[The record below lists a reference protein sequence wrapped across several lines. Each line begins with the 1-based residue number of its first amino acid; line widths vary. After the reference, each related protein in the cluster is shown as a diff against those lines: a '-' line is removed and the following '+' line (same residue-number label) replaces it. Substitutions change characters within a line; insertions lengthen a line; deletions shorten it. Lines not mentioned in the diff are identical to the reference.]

1 MFKVL
6 ANAWKIT
13 ELRKKIIFTL
23 FVIVLFR
30 LGCAIPV
37 PYLDTSILG
46 SAFSDSFGAGHIL
59 GYLNIM
65 AGGALKSAT
74 VFSLS
79 ISPYINASI
88 IMQLLMV
95 AIPALERKM
104 KDDPQNGQKIMNRW
118 TRYLTV
124 VFSFL
129 LGFGYYTILRN
140 TQGME
145 GVVLY
150 ANTPYEIFTAAV
162 IICTF
167 VAGAAIIMW
176 MGEKVNEKGVGNGIS
191 VILFAGIVS
200 SAPDMIAGGWSF
212 IEMNEYK
219 WPYIVA
225 LVGIILLMLFM
236 VAFVVFITNGE
247 RRIPVQYAKK
257 VVGRKMYGGQNTHI
271 PLKVNMTGVLPIIFA
286 QSFVMLPTTIVSF
299 FPKLNNTWFGNLVS
313 TGGWVYAICMFL
325 LIIFFSYFYTMITFS
340 PIEVANNL
348 KKNGGFIMG
357 IRPGR
362 PTSDFITKTLN
373 RITLLGAFFLGLIA
387 ALPAIVS
394 QYSSALSSFAI
405 GGTSLLIVVG
415 VALETVQ
422 QLESQMVMRH
432 YKGFLE

>member
-1 MFKVL
+1 MFKVFT
-6 ANAWKIT
+6 NAWKIAD
-13 ELRKKIIFTL
+13 LRKKLLFTL
-23 FVIVLFR
+23 FVLVVFR

-37 PYLDTSILG
+37 PFLDKDQLATL
-46 SAFSDSFGAGHIL
+46 FDTYTQTGHIF

-65 AGGALKSAT
+65 AGGALSSAT
-74 VFSLS
+74 LFSLS

-104 KDDPQNGQKIMNRW
+104 KDDPQAGQKIMNRW
-118 TRYLTV
+118 TRYLTIA
-124 VFSFL
+124 FSFL
-129 LGFGYYTILRN
+129 LGFGYYTILKN
-140 TQGME
+140 AQGI
-145 GVVLY
+145 VK
-150 ANTPYEIFTAAV
+150 NPNFFTASV
-162 IICTF
+162 IVCCF
-167 VAGAAIIMW
+167 AAGAAIIMW
-176 MGEKVNEKGVGNGIS
+176 LGEKINEKGIGNGIS
-191 VILFAGIVS
+191 MILFAGIVS
-200 SAPDMIAGGWSF
+200 SGPNMIMSGYSYIAGNNF
-212 IEMNEYK
+212 K
-219 WPYIVA
+219 WTNDLVLAGIV
-225 LVGIILLMLFM
+225 LLMLVM
-236 VAFVVFITNGE
+236 IYFVVFITNGE

-286 QSFVMLPTTIVSF
+286 QSFVMLPSTIVSF
-299 FPKLNNTWFGNLVS
+299 FPKLEGTWFDKITAVS
-313 TGGWVYAICMFL
+313 GGWLYALFMFL

-373 RITLLGAFFLGLIA
+373 RITLLGAIFLGIIA
-387 ALPAIVS
+387 ALPALA
-394 QYSSALSSFAI
+394 SALNPMFSAFAI